1 MAPTKTHTMS
11 IDAAALPF
19 AAAAVALLMLAPC
32 LPVSLS
38 FVVLPSFL
46 LLLLLFHFFESHN
59 LNVNWGEFFWFFLGG
74 RGNGV

>member
-1 MAPTKTHTMS
+1 
-11 IDAAALPF
+11 
-19 AAAAVALLMLAPC
+19 LAPC